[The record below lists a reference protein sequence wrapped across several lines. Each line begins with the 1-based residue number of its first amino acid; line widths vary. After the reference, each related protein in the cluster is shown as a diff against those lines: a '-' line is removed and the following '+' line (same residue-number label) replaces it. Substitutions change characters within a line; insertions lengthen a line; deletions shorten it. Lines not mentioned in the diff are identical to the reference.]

1 VQAAIESA
9 LRDLALGPELDL
21 GDAAAVHAW
30 FDRHQISAED
40 GEAILAAGIERLAV
54 YRQLVRG
61 NLRDAVEIAIP
72 RVVARLGSVF
82 DEWFDRFLAERGPR
96 THYLRDV
103 TRELLDFCE
112 PQWAA
117 DPRVPPYM
125 LDLARHENVQIEV
138 GALQSR
144 PLAQEPGELALDRPV
159 RFVEAARVMRYGFA
173 VHRLSE
179 SLDDRTEPERTPTAL
194 FVYRNPEHE
203 VRYLELTPM
212 AAALL
217 DRLLRGEALGRAIEA
232 AGSELGGAIDPALI
246 EGSARLL
253 SDLAER
259 GALLG
264 AA

>member
-1 VQAAIESA
+1 VQAVERA

-21 GDAAAVHAW
+21 GDERAVAAWLDRNQVPADDAAAM
-30 FDRHQISAED
+30 
-40 GEAILAAGIERLAV
+40 LAAGIERLGV

-61 NLRDAVEIAIP
+61 NLREAVRIAIP
-72 RVVARLGSVF
+72 RAVARLGPVF

-112 PQWAA
+112 PHWRA
-117 DPRVPPYM
+117 DPRVAPYM

-138 GALQSR
+138 GAMQAR
-144 PLAQEPGELALDRPV
+144 PPELEPGELSLDRPV
-159 RFVEAARVMRYGFA
+159 RFIEAARVMRYAFA

-179 SLDDRTEPERTPTAL
+179 DLDDGSEPERVPTAL
-194 FVYRNPEHE
+194 FVHRNPEHE
-203 VRYLELTPM
+203 VRYLELTPV
-212 AAALL
+212 AANLL
-217 DRLLRGEALGRAIEA
+217 DRLLSGQPLGAAIETA
-232 AGSELGGAIDPALI
+232 CGELGAAVDPALLD
-246 EGSARLL
+246 GSARLL